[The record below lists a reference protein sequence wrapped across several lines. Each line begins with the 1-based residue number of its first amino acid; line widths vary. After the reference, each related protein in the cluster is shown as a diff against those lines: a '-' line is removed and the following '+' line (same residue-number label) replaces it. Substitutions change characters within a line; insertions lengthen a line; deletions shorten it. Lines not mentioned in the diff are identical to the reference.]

1 MLGRK
6 SCTPEVIDHGLAAV
20 IQQPAAYQI
29 FTVGYP

>member
-6 SCTPEVIDHGLAAV
+6 SYTPEVIDHGPAAV
-20 IQQPAAYQI
+20 IQQSAAYQI